1 MGTEPKEF
9 WNHRARLLGH
19 TGWSNRA
26 VYNYDQ
32 PIRLRAVISTIKG
45 LFKDLNAL
53 RILDVGCGTGDLV
66 AELSKRGPDITGID
80 ASNEVLSIAR
90 KRLATASNVQF
101 HVCNVQDYQDESHSF
116 DLITSVTV
124 LQHLTENSDLSRAL
138 QRMRSLLKSDGY
150 LILLE
155 LIPNARHKNS
165 QGEHVVSRSREQWI
179 TYLKDA
185 GFLLAG
191 ERGFPQIGI
200 LLIQFLGSIRN
211 RSKEKATQVAEVS
224 RNESSFIKALVS
236 RMVLI
241 IAYPF
246 DQLLRL
252 PTPKSLSLYKIM
264 IFKPQKD

>member
-1 MGTEPKEF
+1 MGPEPKEF

-32 PIRLRAVISTIKG
+32 PIRLRAVISAIKG
-45 LFKDLNAL
+45 LFKDLKGL
-53 RILDVGCGTGDLV
+53 RILDVGCGTGDLI
-66 AELSKRGPDITGID
+66 ADLSKHGLDITGID

-90 KRLATASNVQF
+90 KRLATASNVQL
-101 HVCNVQDYQDESHSF
+101 HVCNVQDYQDTSHSF

-124 LQHLTENSDLSRAL
+124 LQHLTEKPDLSRAL
-138 QRMRSLLKSDGY
+138 QRMHSLLKSDGY

-155 LIPNARHKNS
+155 LVPSTRHKIS
-165 QGEHVVSRSREQWI
+165 QGEHVVSRSRDQWI
-179 TYLKDA
+179 THLKDA
-185 GFLLAG
+185 GFLLIG

-200 LLIQFLGSIRN
+200 LLIRFFGSIRN
-211 RSKEKATQVAEVS
+211 RAKEKTNQASGASSNEV
-224 RNESSFIKALVS
+224 SFIKMLIS
-236 RMVLI
+236 RVILK

-252 PTPKSLSLYKIM
+252 PTPKSLSLYRIM
-264 IFKPQKD
+264 IFKPKKD